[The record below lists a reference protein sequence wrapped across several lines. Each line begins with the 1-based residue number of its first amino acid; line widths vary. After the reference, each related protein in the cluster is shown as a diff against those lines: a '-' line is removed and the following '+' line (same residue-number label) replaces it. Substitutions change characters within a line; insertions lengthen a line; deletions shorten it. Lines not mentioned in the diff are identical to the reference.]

1 MVFDF
6 GIGFFGGG
14 DYDNRPME
22 LAWGDD
28 FVMTS
33 SFYLQMGRFLGLLPY
48 FTII

>member
-6 GIGFFGGG
+6 GIDFFGGG

-22 LAWGDD
+22 LAWGDN

-33 SFYLQMGRFLGLLPY
+33 SYYLQMDRFLEFFPY